1 MSLFSIFSLPK
12 NSEQFD
18 RGIYLSRTQKIG
30 TLLFFYLFPGLI
42 IYSIMVPLSFIP
54 YPFDWYLLVAIFFG
68 SLFLNGFY
76 FWAKGGV
83 FFLFCWL
90 LNLPSFRYLPFVF
103 SLLLPAQTVTL
114 NSNISELKEF
124 KGRVVYVQD
133 IPIRKENI
141 SKKIFTQKNR
151 YLFSDRKSH
160 DVEIKFQVAP
170 IYPSSDTNQ
179 SPWMIAYVNSWEDW
193 IFSEGYYLIPTNKNL
208 VYGNYFQNK
217 LYVKELETTDLYVG
231 TPVDSLFWPRLLTIF
246 FLFIF
251 PISSILLAFK
261 IHPDMLLTKEFP
273 KKNK

>member
-1 MSLFSIFSLPK
+1 
-12 NSEQFD
+12 
-18 RGIYLSRTQKIG
+18 
-30 TLLFFYLFPGLI
+30 
-42 IYSIMVPLSFIP
+42 MVPLSFIP

-90 LNLPSFRYLPFVF
+90 LSLPSFRYLPFVF

-133 IPIRKENI
+133 MPIRKETI
-141 SKKIFTQKNR
+141 SKNNFTMR
-151 YLFSDRKSH
+151 TEYLFSEKKPSGTIRNYN
-160 DVEIKFQVAP
+160 DVEYQFQVAP
-170 IYPSSDTNQ
+170 IYPSSDTSQN
-179 SPWMIAYVNSWEDW
+179 PWMIAYVNSWEDW
-193 IFSEGYYLIPTNKNL
+193 IFSEGYYLIPTNENL

-217 LYVKELETTDLYVG
+217 LYIKELETTDLYVG

-246 FLFIF
+246 LLFIL
-251 PISSILLAFK
+251 PISSIFLAFK

-273 KKNK
+273 KKNI